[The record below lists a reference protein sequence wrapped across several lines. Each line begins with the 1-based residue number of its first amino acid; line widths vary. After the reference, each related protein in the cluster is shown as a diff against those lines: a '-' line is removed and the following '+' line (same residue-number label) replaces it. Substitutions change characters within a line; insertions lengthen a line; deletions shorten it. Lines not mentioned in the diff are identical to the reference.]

1 MVNGLREVSVSLDGC
16 WAPQPACPQG
26 KKTYNNRN
34 VSNKLYRL
42 EVSLVVDSFKEIARE
57 T

>member
-1 MVNGLREVSVSLDGC
+1 MDAGHLNQR
-16 WAPQPACPQG
+16 AHRA

-42 EVSLVVDSFKEIARE
+42 EVSLVVDSFKEIAWE